1 MKILIIN
8 SGSSSLKYTL
18 FQMRDER
25 VIFSG
30 AIDRI
35 GLEGST
41 HVFNAADEPETTKEL
56 SIDDHGQALD
66 EMLDTLVARPLKSL
80 DELVAVC
87 HRLAYGGKYRDAIR
101 IDAEVMAEVRRVTPM
116 FPLHHPA
123 MILEIEEC
131 MQRMPEAAHIAVFDS
146 WFHATIPDK
155 AAIYGLPYRY
165 FAEKGYRRV
174 GYHGNS
180 HAYVAQKAAEFLNKP
195 LNQLKMITCHLGN
208 GASLCAINEGKS
220 IDTTL
225 GITALEGLI
234 MGTRSGDV
242 DPGLIP
248 IIMKEDSISPDEMI
262 NLLYKESGLEGISG
276 VSRDMREIEAAA
288 NQRDPRAVLALDAFC
303 YKVKR
308 SIGSMLMV
316 LGGCDALIFTGG
328 IGRNSPTVRLKA
340 LEGTGDLGFII
351 DETKNNPTDPPNS
364 QCPILDISADASRV
378 KILAIETFEEL
389 MMARLSMK
397 VLKTSGEPSV
407 LAGA

>member
-18 FQMRDER
+18 FQMRDEH
-25 VIFSG
+25 VLFSG
-30 AIDRI
+30 VIDRI

-41 HVFNAADEPETTKEL
+41 HVFKAADEPETTKEFA
-56 SIDDHGQALD
+56 IDDHGKALD
-66 EMLDTLVARPLKSL
+66 EMLGTLVAGPLKSL
-80 DELVAVC
+80 DELAAVG
-87 HRLAYGGKYRDAIR
+87 HRLAYGGKYLNAVR
-101 IDAEVMAEVRRVTPM
+101 IDADVMAEVRRVTPM

-123 MILEIEEC
+123 MILEIKEC
-131 MQRMPEAAHIAVFDS
+131 VQRMPEAAHVAVFDS

-165 FAEKGYRRV
+165 FAEKGYRRI

-180 HAYVAQKAAEFLNKP
+180 HAYVALKAAEFLNRP
-195 LNQLKMITCHLGN
+195 LDQLRMITCHLGN
-208 GASLCAINEGKS
+208 GASLCAIDAGKS

-248 IIMKEDSISPDEMI
+248 VIMKEDSISPDEMI

-288 NQRDPRAVLALDAFC
+288 NQGDPRAVLALDAFC

-328 IGRNSPTVRLKA
+328 IGRNSPTVRSKVLQ
-340 LEGTGDLGFII
+340 GTAGLGFVI
-351 DETKNNPTDPPNS
+351 DETKNNPTGAANS
-364 QCPILDISADASRV
+364 KEAVLDISADASRV
-378 KILAIETFEEL
+378 RILAIETFEEL
-389 MMARLSMK
+389 MMARLIME
-397 VLKTSGEPSV
+397 VLKTSEDPISR
-407 LAGA
+407 

>member
-25 VIFSG
+25 VLFSG

-41 HVFNAADEPETTKEL
+41 HVFHAADESETIREL
-56 SIDDHGQALD
+56 SINDHGKALD

-80 DELVAVC
+80 DELASVG
-87 HRLAYGGKYRDAIR
+87 HRLALGGKYRDAVR
-101 IDAEVMAEVRRVTPM
+101 IDDEVMAEVRRVTPM

-131 MQRMPEAAHIAVFDS
+131 MQRMPGATHIAVFDS

-165 FAEKGYRRV
+165 FKEKGYRRI

-180 HAYVAQKAAEFLNKP
+180 HAYVAQKAAEFLSRP
-195 LNQLKMITCHLGN
+195 IDQLKMITCHLGN
-208 GASLCAINEGKS
+208 GASLCAIDGGKS

-225 GITALEGLI
+225 GITAIEGLI

-242 DPGLIP
+242 DPGLIA

-288 NQRDPRAVLALDAFC
+288 KQGNARAVLALEAFC

-328 IGRNSPTVRLKA
+328 IGRNSPTVRSKA
-340 LEGTGDLGFII
+340 LQGAAGLGFII
-351 DETKNNPTDPPNS
+351 DETKNNPTGTANS
-364 QCPILDISADASRV
+364 KGAVLDISADASRV

-397 VLKTSGEPSV
+397 VLRRS
-407 LAGA
+407 